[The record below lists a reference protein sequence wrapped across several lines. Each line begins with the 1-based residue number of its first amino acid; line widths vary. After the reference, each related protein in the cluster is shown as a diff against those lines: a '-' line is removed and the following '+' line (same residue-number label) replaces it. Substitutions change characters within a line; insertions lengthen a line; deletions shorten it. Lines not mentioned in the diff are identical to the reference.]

1 MKIDRNTLLLGGAAL
16 VIALGAG
23 YGFARVT
30 APQAPAAAGEAH
42 EEGEHAEGE
51 GAHDEGAGGAEGA
64 AGEEG
69 FVALTAE
76 RARAAGVIPVSLMRG
91 GGQELRLAGRVEPA
105 PSARAVVAAP
115 IGGTVERVLV
125 APGSPVRAGSAL
137 AVVRSAEGAVIR
149 AETSVVRAQADS
161 ARAAEQASAAA
172 FAREERLLR
181 EGVVSR
187 QSWESARAALL
198 QAQAQTRAA
207 GAQARA
213 ADARVTASG
222 SPGAGGLATIRSPIA
237 GVVTS
242 VAAAPGGY
250 LAQGAQVAE
259 VSNPRLSELVFN
271 APAAVAGRIQPGL
284 QLVARGPDSR
294 EYPAVVVGVAP
305 DAVEASGAAV
315 VRARPT
321 AAVPPAGSPL
331 SASIVIDATG
341 SGFTVPAD
349 AIQQVDGQS
358 VVFVQEARGYRVRP
372 VTPGR
377 TADDRTEILSGLRG
391 DERVAGPGAFLLKA
405 ELARGEAEHAH

>member
-1 MKIDRNTLLLGGAAL
+1 MKIDRNTLLLGGAAV

-23 YGFARVT
+23 YGIARVT
-30 APQAPAAAGEAH
+30 APPQPAAQGQAH
-42 EEGEHAEGE
+42 EEGEHEEGGEEAE
-51 GAHDEGAGGAEGA
+51 A
-64 AGEEG
+64 AGAEEG

-125 APGSPVRAGSAL
+125 APGSPVNAGSAL

-161 ARAAEQASAAA
+161 ARAGEQAAAAA
-172 FAREERLLR
+172 FVREERLLR

-187 QSWESARAALL
+187 QSWEAARATLL

-207 GAQARA
+207 AAQARA

-284 QLVARGPDSR
+284 RLVARGPDSR
-294 EYPAVVVGVAP
+294 EYPAVVVGIAL

-331 SASIVIDATG
+331 SASIVVDVT
-341 SGFTVPAD
+341 SNGFTVPAD

-405 ELARGEAEHAH
+405 ELARGEAEHEH